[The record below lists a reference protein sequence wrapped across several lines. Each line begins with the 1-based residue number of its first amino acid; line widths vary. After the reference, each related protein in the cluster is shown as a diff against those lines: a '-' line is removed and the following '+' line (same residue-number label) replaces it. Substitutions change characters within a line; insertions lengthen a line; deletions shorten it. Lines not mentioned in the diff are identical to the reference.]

1 MEHSRQRNSHNK
13 EIHQT
18 FPVVLL
24 SSRRNQIISILF
36 VKQNSFCRI
45 FFSHQRALFGP
56 CSLLAANEKN
66 LYLVLQCQKDIISPF
81 RILLLLVCIEE
92 NFRATVSLE
101 VSRERS
107 FVCRLHSERSFS
119 SSIYILL
126 GWVLKIFSRRQ
137 RTNKMELNYVIDK
150 STIAEILSYPLLIEH
165 LRKSFSKSSSFEIPE
180 RQHYALVVEEE
191 GLQEEERSSSGAGT
205 LLLMPAWCQAPQ
217 SAYIGVKI
225 VSVFPGNGSRG
236 LPAVAGSYF
245 LSSSET
251 GWFFFSPQ
259 VRHQYL
265 CDDSSHPCW
274 ISPGASC
281 QLLLAFFSLFLFFFW
296 SELQTLISLQMTI
309 SPNPGF
315 L

>member
-1 MEHSRQRNSHNK
+1 M
-13 EIHQT
+13 
-18 FPVVLL
+18 
-24 SSRRNQIISILF
+24 
-36 VKQNSFCRI
+36 
-45 FFSHQRALFGP
+45 
-56 CSLLAANEKN
+56 
-66 LYLVLQCQKDIISPF
+66 
-81 RILLLLVCIEE
+81 
-92 NFRATVSLE
+92 
-101 VSRERS
+101 
-107 FVCRLHSERSFS
+107 CRLHLERCFS

-165 LRKSFSKSSSFEIPE
+165 LRQSFSKSSSFEIPE
-180 RQHYALVVEEE
+180 RQHYALNVEEE

-236 LPAVAGSYF
+236 LPAVSGSYF

-251 GWFFFSPQ
+251 GWFFFSPK

-281 QLLLAFFSLFLFFFW
+281 ELFLAFFS
-296 SELQTLISLQMTI
+296 SSGQS
-309 SPNPGF
+309 SKP
-315 L
+315 